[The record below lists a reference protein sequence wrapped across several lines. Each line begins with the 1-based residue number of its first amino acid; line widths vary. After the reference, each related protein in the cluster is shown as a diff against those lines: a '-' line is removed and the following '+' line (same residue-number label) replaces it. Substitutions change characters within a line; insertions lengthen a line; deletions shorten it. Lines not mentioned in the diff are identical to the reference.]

1 MIEPYTEKQ
10 STSVSNLLASIS
22 ENRAHN
28 NLYYIPFT
36 SYKLY
41 GSYSVSEDTKT
52 ISETDLST
60 S

>member
-1 MIEPYTEKQ
+1 MIEPEREKQ
-10 STSVSNLLASIS
+10 SASVSNLLASIF

-41 GSYSVSEDTKT
+41 GSYAVSEGTKT
-52 ISETDLST
+52 ISETDLSAF
-60 S
+60 